1 MVAYTVTGL
10 KKMSSSK
17 PDLAGEFSHGG
28 INIVQARFNNKH
40 TGVYS
45 LANHTEESKAS
56 NQTIKKRR
64 DKQTLSASKQTC
76 TAAKV
81 FCQFYLSSFET
92 DS

>member
-1 MVAYTVTGL
+1 MVACTITGL
-10 KKMSSSK
+10 KKMPINK
-17 PDLAGEFSHGG
+17 PDLVGEFSRGG
-28 INIVQARFNNKH
+28 SNVVQTQFGDKH
-40 TGVYS
+40 ASGYS

-56 NQTIKKRR
+56 DRTIKKRR
-64 DKQTLSASKQTC
+64 DKQTLSASKQPF